1 MKIKYISHN
10 TTKISEKSSIPF
22 YFLKPLIMSGLIE
35 DSWAFIFVSAS
46 ICCNVAHHI
55 ASGNCERMRV
65 KRQIMYL

>member
-55 ASGNCERMRV
+55 ASGN
-65 KRQIMYL
+65 

>member
-22 YFLKPLIMSGLIE
+22 YFLKALMSGLIE